1 MCGRLQPHVWE
12 AATPRVGGSTI
23 GAQPVALRVQVVEAL
38 TALAESAPDVPM
50 GRAHHA
56 DTPRFVLSR
65 AFDEPNVTYQGS
77 LTPPTLGLALTL
89 ALTLT
94 SALTLALTLTTDPSP
109 DQAR

>member
-1 MCGRLQPHVWE
+1 M
-12 AATPRVGGSTI
+12 
-23 GAQPVALRVQVVEAL
+23 ALRVQVVEAL

-65 AFDEPNVTYQGS
+65 AFDEPNVTYEGS

-89 ALTLT
+89 ELRSIAHPANPGPGPNPGIDPDL
-94 SALTLALTLTTDPSP
+94 SPSRSPDPASTDPSP
-109 DQAR
+109 HPDQAR

>member
-1 MCGRLQPHVWE
+1 MENNSANFGGEGRILPVE
-12 AATPRVGGSTI
+12 LSCEISRDLI
-23 GAQPVALRVQVVEAL
+23 GASRSRSRPNFTKTSQNL
-38 TALAESAPDVPM
+38 